1 MEVGVGVG
9 GGGGGGG
16 ENREEAFHLLASRQ
30 GPLPR
35 KGDRRAAS
43 STTHTGS
50 SVLAG
55 PSDASA
61 EGNAI
66 SK

>member
-30 GPLPR
+30 GPPPR
-35 KGDRRAAS
+35 KGDREAAF

-50 SVLAG
+50 SKLAG
-55 PSDASA
+55 PSNAIA
-61 EGNAI
+61 EGDAG
-66 SK
+66 K